1 MKLIVTGGY
10 GFIGSN
16 FILYWLKKHRKD
28 EIINVDK
35 LTYAADPDNLK
46 DLSQNAKYTFI
57 NGDIADKEFV
67 ERTFKD
73 ADAIINFA
81 A

>member
-16 FILYWLKKHRKD
+16 FILYWLKKHRRD

-57 NGDIADKEFV
+57 NGDIAE
-67 ERTFKD
+67 
-73 ADAIINFA
+73 
-81 A
+81 

>member
-1 MKLIVTGGY
+1 MRIIVTGGY

-46 DLSQNAKYTFI
+46 DLSQIMPLREFI
-57 NGDIADKEFV
+57 SMIIQYLTKLAD
-67 ERTFKD
+67 
-73 ADAIINFA
+73 
-81 A
+81 